1 MTWLDWMPALN
12 ALLLLSLWG
21 GLVWLYHRIE
31 SRIEVL
37 ETELF
42 QARARER
49 SCGGTEKAA

>member
-21 GLVWLYHRIE
+21 GLMWLYHRIE

-37 ETELF
+37 EMDLLET
-42 QARARER
+42 RARER
-49 SCGGTEKAA
+49 SCGCTEKAA